1 MSNSVFITHVDWKVK
16 RPFISYSD
24 EQFIKEID
32 SINIESRVDHHE
44 YQLQK
49 PYRKYSSIC
58 NYFIKYKRK
67 IDRQKLLEK
76 KESSTLQCCLL
87 KCFGL

>member
-24 EQFIKEID
+24 EQFIKEIE

-49 PYRKYSSIC
+49 TI
-58 NYFIKYKRK
+58 
-67 IDRQKLLEK
+67 
-76 KESSTLQCCLL
+76 
-87 KCFGL
+87 